1 MSSLLGKV
9 VVESRRAIDEIF
21 YSWHKTEVVE
31 GGGYGKNRRRRMK
44 AEGVLQGR
52 NDHIAVVEGGR
63 T

>member
-1 MSSLLGKV
+1 MSSLLRKV

-31 GGGYGKNRRRRMK
+31 GGGYGKRRRMK
-44 AEGVLQGR
+44 DEGVLQGR